1 MLFASHRGHGDTEFF
16 MFTEGRLA
24 ATERAQRLGEELAMR
39 NEELSEVAERAGA
52 RSFCLTQRSRRH
64 RVFLNA
70 YPQLNSNYCIY
81 R

>member
-1 MLFASHRGHGDTEFF
+1 

-39 NEELSEVAERAGA
+39 NEELSEVAERTGA

-64 RVFLNA
+64 RVFMFTEGRLA
-70 YPQLNSNYCIY
+70 ATERAQRSPSAEGSGGISNEE
-81 R
+81 